1 MEKKQIKLFIY
12 YFIFIL
18 LVYMSKNEKLIAY
31 EVWTFLF
38 SHSFE
43 TNWFLFIFIN
53 LIYLGFI
60 LLYKPS
66 FKLVHGLLKLIII
79 KLKLYKFFNL
89 IIKTYYLV
97 YYYYYKIKQ
106 PINMYFYALILK
118 KDKIYTNHKSSIDVY
133 LEHIYNLYPLDIP
146 DINENYFQVP
156 LKRKFYSQFFLGF
169 YKIKIKVQI
178 YGKGY
183 NISLIELCSLLSKM
197 NFNIEY
203 KLNYKNK
210 ILNKFFKFMRF
221 YINNQFLYNSMK
233 SNTDFH
239 FYINYPDFKIIPQLF
254 KCELEDHYKL
264 HWYITGLYSKKYI
277 KKFLKIFKLN
287 RFLYIDFIILRL
299 FTLIHKLKKQKNLT
313 LNLEE
318 DNFRIINQKSKFTKL
333 DFNSFYCYFN
343 MFDFSDT
350 YNNILIKN
358 LIQESKIM
366 FKLLKFGFI
375 YLILSQILITS
386 YLNNLLY
393 LYLFFNICNDLF
405 YLLREFD
412 LIRKKNL
419 IKKLIRIAMY
429 QIFYFLF
436 NFNLL
441 VMLFIKSLIILILL
455 SLIFSFYEFN
465 SNHKDIFRDDT
476 LFKYILAYKRV
487 EFNLFYNAYIGFIKL
502 FLMNNFNFKFKNYH
516 FLEDIKSYKYK
527 KNIDIMAK
535 QYKKKKKEN
544 E

>member
-239 FYINYPDFKIIPQLF
+239 FYINYPDFKIIPKLF

-299 FTLIHKLKKQKNLT
+299 FTLIHKLKKQKNLII
-313 LNLEE
+313 NLEE
-318 DNFRIINQKSKFTKL
+318 DNFRNINQKSKFTKL

-343 MFDFSDT
+343 MFDFSYT

-535 QYKKKKKEN
+535 QYKKKKKRK
-544 E
+544 